1 MTAFEFLAIL
11 ASVFHLE
18 CIRGLWFGRT
28 KDFGFLYLTLTF
40 FIYWF
45 CIYPFCFISY
55 FIEPELIGLFEIRFF
70 FEGFK

>member
-11 ASVFHLE
+11 ASVFHLK
-18 CIRGLWFGRT
+18 CIRGLWFGTT

-45 CIYPFCFISY
+45 CIYPQFY
-55 FIEPELIGLFEIRFF
+55 QLFIEPELIGLFEIRCF